1 MRTLQTQMRLRR
13 VLRVE
18 AQYQQ
23 RLQAEGKPAELA
35 GAASSRLLQLLR
47 DVRAAWAQESAGSE
61 LGGLRTHLS
70 RSLSAM
76 EAAAAGLERPG
87 ADLSDLDQRFRDAG
101 LPLVFF
107 LRGLDDS
114 SEPLLAELA
123 GARLARSA

>member
-1 MRTLQTQMRLRR
+1 MCGR
-13 VLRVE
+13 
-18 AQYQQ
+18 
-23 RLQAEGKPAELA
+23 P
-35 GAASSRLLQLLR
+35 
-47 DVRAAWAQESAGSE
+47 AQESAGFE
-61 LGGLRTHLS
+61 LGGLRTHLT

-114 SEPLLAELA
+114 GEPLLAELV
-123 GARLARSA
+123 GAQLARSA

>member
-13 VLRVE
+13 VLRVH

-23 RLQAEGKPAELA
+23 RLREDGKQAELT
-35 GAASSRLLQLLR
+35 GAAASRLLQLLR
-47 DVRAAWAQESAGSE
+47 DVRAAWAQESAAFE

-87 ADLSDLDQRFRDAG
+87 ADLSDLEQRFRDAG

-114 SEPLLAELA
+114 GEPLLAELV
-123 GARLARSA
+123 GAQLARSA